1 MTTTATPN
9 TTETLPS
16 NLNQVRAIA
25 ARVFEDAAANEC
37 TIQTTFGEV
46 RAVRPATPGD
56 DAEIFMAPLA
66 HRDFCKFLNGIGR

>member
-1 MTTTATPN
+1 MTTTATQS

-25 ARVFEDAAANEC
+25 ARVFEDPAANEC

-46 RAVRPATPGD
+46 KAVRPATQGEH
-56 DAEIFMAPLA
+56 AEIFMAPLEQM
-66 HRDFCKFLNGIGR
+66 DFCKFLNGIGR